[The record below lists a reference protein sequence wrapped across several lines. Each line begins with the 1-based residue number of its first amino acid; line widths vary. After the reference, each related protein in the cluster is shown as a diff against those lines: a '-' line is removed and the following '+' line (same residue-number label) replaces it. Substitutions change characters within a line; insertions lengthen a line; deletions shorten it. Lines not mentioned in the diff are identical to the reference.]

1 MLLRRFLIFATGNNR
16 YSGNYHGRSNHNN
29 NNGYNN
35 QGNGRDRKRSR
46 KDNDR
51 HVPTGP
57 VVPLMAM
64 GGGMGGMNRN
74 SKQPAP
80 LMSSDAASS
89 GFRSFAQ
96 PVPSE
101 RKQSKNV
108 KKKGGLASYANVNAM
123 DDDDVNYERR

>member
-1 MLLRRFLIFATGNNR
+1 MIFATGNNR

-64 GGGMGGMNRN
+64 GGGMNGGMNRN
-74 SKQPAP
+74 SKAKQPAP